1 MICDGTLIA
10 SWLAGNRVIHS
21 TISSLQELTLK
32 PKCSMKNILLIL
44 LGAVVLAV
52 GTGATT
58 YFLLKNS
65 SSGNAVGQS
74 AQANAPDSQNNATHI
89 YHTLHPNFVVNF
101 QNPNKARFLQVS
113 VEVMAYSDDVIDQVK
128 QHTAVIRNNLLMLF
142 SSQDAQHLS
151 TREGKEALRQ
161 EVLTEI
167 QNILEEQTGAP
178 GVEQAYFTSFVMQ

>member
-1 MICDGTLIA
+1 
-10 SWLAGNRVIHS
+10 
-21 TISSLQELTLK
+21 
-32 PKCSMKNILLIL
+32 MKNILFIV
-44 LGAVVLAV
+44 LGAIVLTV

-58 YFLLKNS
+58 YFLLKND
-65 SSGNAVGQS
+65 SSGETVGQT
-74 AQANAPDSQNNATHI
+74 AEGKAPGSQNNAAYI

-101 QNPNKARFLQVS
+101 QNPNKARFLQVT
-113 VEVMAYSDDVIDQVK
+113 VEVLAYSDEVIDQVK

-151 TREGKEALRQ
+151 TRDGKEALRQ